1 MESTTPIVRLTPYT
15 DDPFGFVPIV
25 PVAPPR
31 LWTVWLMLPVAAL
44 VAAVTTALALLG
56 LFFPVAAQL
65 RAMALG
71 PRRLFAALTAQPAG
85 LFAAALA
92 WGVALAGC
100 ALVAAALSPSA
111 PSLAARLRLRECP
124 RWPLLGLAG
133 ALTTAGVA
141 HVGDGLA
148 ALAGV
153 RGVLLGR
160 AFTAMPVELAVLGA
174 LIAGV
179 GVGAAEELFF
189 RGYLQTRFEERV
201 APWAANVVVAVL
213 FALSRGAVWPAAA
226 ALVAGLLYGWLAR
239 RVGSLLPSIAAH
251 VLAATYAVLSMGR
264 LGGGAKAVA
273 LGAAMMLA
281 GVGALAWL
289 TRRR

>member
-25 PVAPPR
+25 PISPPR

-44 VAAVTTALALLG
+44 VSAAATALALG
-56 LFFPVAAQL
+56 ALFFPVAPQL

-71 PRRLFAALTAQPAG
+71 PRRLFGALTAQPAG

-92 WGVALAGC
+92 WALALAGC

-111 PSLAARLRLRECP
+111 PTLAARLRLRECP

-133 ALTTAGVA
+133 ALATLGVGVA
-141 HVGDGLA
+141 GDCLR
-148 ALAGV
+148 ALAGG
-153 RGVLLGR
+153 RGAALSR
-160 AFTAMPVELAVLGA
+160 PFAAMPVELAVLGA

-189 RGYLQTRFEERV
+189 RGYLQTRFEERL
-201 APWAANVVVAVL
+201 APWGANLLVAAL
-213 FALSRGAVWPAAA
+213 FALSRGSPWPAASALA
-226 ALVAGLLYGWLAR
+226 AGALYGWLAR
-239 RVGSLLPSIAAH
+239 RAGSLLPSIAAH
-251 VLAATYAVLSMGR
+251 ALAATCAVLTMGR
-264 LGGGAKAVA
+264 FGGGAKAVA
-273 LGAAMMLA
+273 LGAAMMVA
-281 GVGALAWL
+281 GVGALARL